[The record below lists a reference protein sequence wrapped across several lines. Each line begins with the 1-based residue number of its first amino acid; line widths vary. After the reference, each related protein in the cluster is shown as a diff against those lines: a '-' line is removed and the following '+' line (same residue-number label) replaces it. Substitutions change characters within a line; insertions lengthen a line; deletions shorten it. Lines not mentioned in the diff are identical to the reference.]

1 MKKQNE
7 GLPAA
12 KSERVWREAVPNDR
26 LAHVVKDLYR
36 EIVRGMQIRLMEHSV
51 SHGYWAFLRILW
63 ERDGITQRELSK
75 LSGLTQPTT
84 YSAINS
90 MEALGYIT
98 RERQAS
104 DMRHSCICLTPKGR
118 ALKGKLIP
126 LAEELHATAIRGIPV
141 KDLAVF
147 RRTAIAMT
155 KNLAQDEIDRN
166 RPMPPLRKVA

>member
-7 GLPAA
+7 QGLPTKA
-12 KSERVWREAVPNDR
+12 ERVWREAVPNDR

-36 EIVRGMQIRLMEHSV
+36 EIVRGMQMRLMTHSV

-75 LSGLTQPTT
+75 LSGLTEPTT
-84 YSAINS
+84 YTALNS
-90 MEALGYIT
+90 MEALGFVT
-98 RERQAS
+98 RERLAS
-104 DMRHSCICLTPKGR
+104 DMRQSSICLTPEGK
-118 ALKGKLIP
+118 ALKDKLIP
-126 LAEELHATAIRGIPV
+126 LAEELHATAIRGIPA

-155 KNLAQDEIDRN
+155 KNLAQDEVDRN
-166 RPMPPLRKVA
+166 RLMPPLRKVA